1 MGTKTRVAV
10 VYGGRSGEHE
20 VSLRS
25 AESVIGAM
33 DPERYEVRRF
43 LIRQDGTWD
52 PGPILPTPG
61 AHPDIDVI
69 FPVLHGTF
77 GEDGTVQGLFEL
89 ADLPYVGAGVLASSV
104 SMDKEMMKR
113 LFAAAG
119 LPVAE
124 WVTVYRGDTDVSPIE
139 AALQYPMFVKPANLG
154 SSVGISKAHDRE
166 ELVNALTL
174 AAEFDSKIIVE
185 ETIVGRELEIAVLG
199 NRNPAV
205 SLPCEIFPSREFY
218 DYEDKYLLDQ
228 ARFDL
233 PAKMSAEM
241 LEQMQSLAA
250 ACYAVVGCTGLAR
263 VDFLFDNRRNQLFI
277 NEINTMPGFTS
288 ISMYPK
294 MMEQI
299 GIAYPQLVERL
310 IELAFERH
318 AEKKATRFSR

>member
-10 VYGGRSGEHE
+10 IYGGRSGEHE

-33 DPERYEVRRF
+33 DPERYEVSRF
-43 LIRQDGTWD
+43 LIRKDGTWD
-52 PGPILPTPG
+52 PSPILPTPG

-124 WVTVYRGDTDVSPIE
+124 WVTVYRDDTDVNRIE

-154 SSVGISKAHDRE
+154 SSVGISKAHDRD
-166 ELVNALTL
+166 ELVSALAL

-199 NRNPAV
+199 NRNPTV

-241 LEQMQSLAA
+241 LQQMQSLAA
-250 ACYAVVGCTGLAR
+250 ACYSAVGCTGLAR
-263 VDFLFDNRRNQLFI
+263 VDFLFDSRRNKLFI

-294 MMEQI
+294 MMGQI

>member
-199 NRNPAV
+199 NRNPTV

-233 PAKMSAEM
+233 PAKMSA
-241 LEQMQSLAA
+241 
-250 ACYAVVGCTGLAR
+250 
-263 VDFLFDNRRNQLFI
+263 
-277 NEINTMPGFTS
+277 
-288 ISMYPK
+288 
-294 MMEQI
+294 
-299 GIAYPQLVERL
+299 
-310 IELAFERH
+310 
-318 AEKKATRFSR
+318 